1 MGSSA
6 PSVAPAIK
14 PEMGSPRRLAKES
27 RSLLPVVLENLVA
40 GSAYL
45 GTMFLQARQDGE
57 IALIDHRT
65 AEFLH
70 VAGAGLLLF
79 RRSAALLLGN
89 GSRRNRDR
97 QQGECKEKFTHRI
110 PSFRQQNPVP
120 DLRFGIAGTD
130 LFGWQAPRNAATN
143 AGQALVNAAK
153 FTTISQP

>member
-6 PSVAPAIK
+6 PSVTPAIK
-14 PEMGSPRRLAKES
+14 PEMGFPRRLANES

-79 RRSAALLLGN
+79 RRSAALLLGD

-97 QQGECKEKFTHRI
+97 QQCECKEKFTHRI
-110 PSFRQQNPVP
+110 PSFRQQ
-120 DLRFGIAGTD
+120 I
-130 LFGWQAPRNAATN
+130 LFPICAS
-143 AGQALVNAAK
+143 ALPGRICLDGRRRVTQQRTQDK
-153 FTTISQP
+153 HW